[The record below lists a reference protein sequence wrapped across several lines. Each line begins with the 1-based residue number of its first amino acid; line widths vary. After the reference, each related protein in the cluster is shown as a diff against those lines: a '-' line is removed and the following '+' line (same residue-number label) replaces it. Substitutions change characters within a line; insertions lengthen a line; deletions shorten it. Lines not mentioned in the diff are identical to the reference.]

1 MSNFEQLLV
10 RAVNLYYILIE
21 NLSYLSYYKSNNQL
35 LSIKIMFLEHKA
47 NYLNMILFSIITNG
61 NDDCIRL
68 YLYKNN

>member
-35 LSIKIMFLEHKA
+35 ISIKIMFLEHKA